1 MAVGGRRWPSV
12 AVGGRRWPS
21 VAVGGRRW
29 PSVAVGGRRGPSVSF
44 IVWCEVGFTG
54 PSTNR
59 KSNPFNHLVSAGSP
73 SRHLSQSSGVT
84 EDLFTPRPASADS
97 LFP

>member
-29 PSVAVGGRRGPSVSF
+29 PSVAVGGRRWPSVTN
-44 IVWCEVGFTG
+44 IVWCESGFRVLTSSLPVNCLILKILSG
-54 PSTNR
+54 TE
-59 KSNPFNHLVSAGSP
+59 HHAGT
-73 SRHLSQSSGVT
+73 SG
-84 EDLFTPRPASADS
+84 RW
-97 LFP
+97 